1 MVPGHLL
8 CPNSP
13 SVTHTDARG
22 QSELSLSLRTTGISV
37 KAKLPGGG
45 GYYFRGLPAYSGAKT
60 CTRVFHLCRP
70 NRQHKGR
77 EHTPQQSDVQ
87 ATDRALLSGRR
98 GASPAPGLMF
108 QHTGGPVSLF
118 SHCPLAEN
126 YFCPI
131 ISF

>member
-45 GYYFRGLPAYSGAKT
+45 VIISEGSPL
-60 CTRVFHLCRP
+60 TREPR
-70 NRQHKGR
+70 
-77 EHTPQQSDVQ
+77 
-87 ATDRALLSGRR
+87 
-98 GASPAPGLMF
+98 PAPESSTSAGLTVSTKGVSTLHSRVTSRR
-108 QHTGGPVSLF
+108 QTGLSSLAGAGLLR
-118 SHCPLAEN
+118 HQG
-126 YFCPI
+126 
-131 ISF
+131 